1 MIRTG
6 IALVAV
12 AVFTA
17 LPAAAH
23 APGKKSNDM
32 VMVVATAGQI
42 ENDTQKVTFTV
53 DVEKGWHIY
62 ANPVG
67 HDDLADNK
75 TVVEISGG
83 ATKLKSV
90 KITYPPGTL
99 VKDDVV
105 GNYMIYQGKITI
117 TAEVVRA
124 KGDTE
129 PLSAKI
135 KVQACSEGKDGVCLQ
150 PGTVE
155 VKDIK

>member
-1 MIRTG
+1 MVRTG
-6 IALVAV
+6 LALVAV
-12 AVFTA
+12 FAA

-23 APGKKSNDM
+23 APAKKSND
-32 VMVVATAGQI
+32 VVAVTATAGKI
-42 ENDTQKVTFTV
+42 ENDTQKVTLNL
-53 DVEKGWHIY
+53 DIDKEWHLY

-67 HDDLADNK
+67 QEDLADNK
-75 TVVEISGG
+75 TVVEISSG

-90 KITYPPGTL
+90 KITYPPGM
-99 VKDDVV
+99 VEKDPTIGD
-105 GNYMIYQGKITI
+105 YMIYKGKITI

-129 PLSAKI
+129 PLTAKI
-135 KVQACSEGKDGVCLQ
+135 KVQACSDGKMGVCLQ

>member
-1 MIRTG
+1 MVRTG

-12 AVFTA
+12 AVFAA

-23 APGKKSNDM
+23 APVKKSNDM
-32 VMVVATAGQI
+32 VMVTATAGKI
-42 ENDTQKVTFTV
+42 ENDSQKVTFTL
-53 DVEKGWHIY
+53 DIEKGWHLY

-67 HDDLADNK
+67 LDDLADNK
-75 TVVEISGG
+75 TVVEISG

-90 KITYPPGTL
+90 KVMYPPGTV

-105 GNYMIYQGKITI
+105 GNYMVYQGKVTI